1 MSFRRSFQ
9 TDQSKRSTDL
19 YLSSSFTVVD
29 STHLQVV
36 GCLLLDREG
45 EDSNK
50 AELDILEWAVAEGV
64 IKGEGEGMDLRVDKD
79 QIKEGAHQVSKV
91 SVIQIQVTVR
101 EEEARREGMEME
113 LMEVGTNKINE
124 RDIKDSTQYS
134 ISFILFFLRNFKMYS
149 YFPLSIDSLFNL
161 PREAERQNRIVK
173 EKDGIA

>member
-124 RDIKDSTQYS
+124 RDIKDTT
-134 ISFILFFLRNFKMYS
+134 LFLSLFCFLRNFKMYS

-161 PREAERQNRIVK
+161 PREAERQNRTVK